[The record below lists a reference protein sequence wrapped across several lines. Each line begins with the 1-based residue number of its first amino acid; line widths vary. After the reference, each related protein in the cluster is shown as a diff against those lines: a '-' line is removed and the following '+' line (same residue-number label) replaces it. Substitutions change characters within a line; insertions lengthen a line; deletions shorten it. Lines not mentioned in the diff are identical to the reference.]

1 MINKCLIHRIV
12 SAILFVAVIG
22 GCSTN
27 ARYEK
32 LTQEAIA
39 DYNAGRFSESLNK
52 FAAAAKNKNT
62 QAFYYLGRQYH
73 LGQGVAKNHKL
84 AAEYYQK
91 AVDLNDYKSMN
102 NLALLYEYGS
112 GVKKDLS
119 RAESLYLNS
128 AKGGIA
134 QATNN
139 VAFLYYR
146 QNSQSNKAFQWIN
159 KSAMQGFPE
168 AENSMGVYYFQG
180 KVVAKDYAK
189 AAQWFTKA
197 AGQGNANGETN
208 LGLSYLYGYG
218 ITANKSEGIHLL
230 KKAVEKN
237 QPLAQLLLGQSYMK
251 GDGVRTNLREAKRL
265 CGLAHK
271 NGQAGA
277 QRCLSG
283 IRQEELASQR
293 RYNQQAQRKR
303 RSQKTDTGDWLLG
316 IAAVAVGLLAADAII
331 DSFSS
336 DEPKASSGSSSS
348 CREKAANR
356 ISQCWSVVDSC
367 NTVGCSYKLNCS
379 RAKNGATGRSC
390 MGFWERLNTEMGS
403 DSGDFYC
410 DTENAKNRH
419 EKLEVVINKIC
430 Q

>member
-1 MINKCLIHRIV
+1 MINKSLIYRVIKLALLV
-12 SAILFVAVIG
+12 VFIG
-22 GCSTN
+22 GCSTS

-32 LTQEAIA
+32 LNQEAIA

-52 FAAAAKNKNT
+52 FSELAKNKNT
-62 QAFYYLGRQYH
+62 PAFFYLGRQYH

-102 NLALLYEYGS
+102 NLALLYQYGS
-112 GVKKDLS
+112 GVKKDLK
-119 RAESLYLNS
+119 RAERLYLNA

-139 VAFLYYR
+139 VANLYYR
-146 QNSQSNKAFQWIN
+146 QNSQSKEAFQWIN
-159 KSAMQGFPE
+159 KSAQQGYPE
-168 AENSMGVYYFQG
+168 AENTMGVYYLQG
-180 KVVAKDYAK
+180 KVVDKDYAQAVQWFAK
-189 AAQWFTKA
+189 AAA
-197 AGQGNANGETN
+197 QGNTNGETN
-208 LGLSYLYGYG
+208 LGLSYLYGSG
-218 ITANKSEGIHLL
+218 NMANKSEGIRLL

-237 QPLAQLLLGQSYMK
+237 QPLAQLHLGQSYMK
-251 GDGVRTNLREAKRL
+251 GNGVRTNLREAKRL
-265 CGLAHK
+265 CGLANK

-277 QRCLSG
+277 QQCLSD
-283 IRQEELASQR
+283 IQQEELAQR
-293 RYNQQAQRKR
+293 RYNQQAQRARKKPKA
-303 RSQKTDTGDWLLG
+303 SAGDWLIGL
-316 IAAVAVGLLAADAII
+316 AAVAVGILAADAII

-336 DEPKASSGSSSS
+336 DGAQASSGSSSS
-348 CREKAANR
+348 CRQKAANR
-356 ISQCWSVVDSC
+356 ISQCWSVIDSC

-379 RAKNGATGRSC
+379 KAKNGATGRSC

-419 EKLEVVINKIC
+419 ENLEVVINKIC